1 MIEQIKDYNY
11 SKQFIFNENQ
21 DKKIQKR
28 LNSDDDVLNVD
39 DYLWSV
45 ITTVSQRVID
55 GKRLSLIQ
63 HEDKELGWIEL
74 ENSIQIFRFPAK
86 HYRVIEDKFTVNE
99 LNKKMNIDKDFISHF
114 KGKLLNVKS
123 QVFYDGDVYYSVFI
137 KNKFHGF
144 HSAKV
149 LDELIET
156 EIDLNVDEVRSN
168 VDLHK
173 VSSLTKPVS
182 DIEIESVKLVSFFKE
197 CRVGKV
203 IVNDSDAY
211 WLSTKNIKVD
221 DALIVEPEATSIE
234 QLHLDDLFY
243 SVNLERNKSKDI
255 VKTVLAAKD
264 YLKSS
269 KKSKESKKDKDVS
282 FLNTRNQNDE
292 LKEKFEELQTSYT
305 ELNSQYKR
313 SQKEQKLAQQR
324 LEHQLG
330 YNERLEA
337 QKDKYKARMEFVEGK
352 LKTLDE
358 KYKELKKKSSQ

>member
-1 MIEQIKDYNY
+1 MIEQLKDYNY

-28 LNSDDDVLNVD
+28 LNSADDVLNVD
-39 DYLWSV
+39 DYLWNI

-55 GKRLSLIQ
+55 GERYYLIQ
-63 HEDKELGWIEL
+63 HEDKELGWCLL
-74 ENSIQIFRFPAK
+74 EDSIQIFRFPAK
-86 HYRVIEDKFTVNE
+86 HFRVIEEKFTVNE

-123 QVFYDGDVYYSVFI
+123 QVFYGDEIYYSVFI

-144 HSAKV
+144 HSSKV

-156 EIDLNVDEVRSN
+156 NIELNPDDIKNST
-168 VDLHK
+168 DLHK
-173 VSSLTKPVS
+173 VSSLTKPVT
-182 DIEIESVKLVSFFKE
+182 DIEIDSIRLVSFFKE
-197 CRVGKV
+197 CQVGKV
-203 IVNDSDAY
+203 IVNDNDVY
-211 WLSTKNIKVD
+211 WLSTKNINID
-221 DALIVEPEATSIE
+221 ESLLDEPEEPSVE
-234 QLHLDDLFY
+234 QLQLDDLFY

-269 KKSKESKKDKDVS
+269 KKSKGSKKDAEIS

-292 LKEKFEELQTSYT
+292 LKEKYEELQASYT
-305 ELNSQYKR
+305 ELNNRFKR
-313 SQKEQKLAQQR
+313 SQKEEKLAKQR
-324 LEHQLG
+324 LEHQLD
-330 YNERLEA
+330 YKNRLEA
-337 QKDKYKARMEFVEGK
+337 QRDKYKARMQFVEGK

-358 KYKELKKKSSQ
+358 KYKDLKKKDNQ